1 MRDGETVS
9 ERHKNMWISKAGY
22 PPFAGDQKFSKFP
35 TIFIDPEVAFEVR
48 HLWEWKIL
56 SSAKGCD
63 GWLKPKSERCSVFCL
78 RATNLPT
85 FENQFLIGE
94 NYETDSMLISDRQ
107 ALWKHIS
114 MSAYLTFCQYSFKA
128 SSPSYWILPRRGE
141 TILESILCA
150 AFYISCEKPIPS
162 LLPIQYLSALFHLGN
177 FLRKSSFI
185 NCTSTFRPEKV
196 NPAKYRRLGSVGKS
210 ILLPFT
216 WYWMRNFIE
225 FSCLWIFAEKE
236 KLNQSFEKVLMQKPD
251 SRRAQNSGQIFWEKI
266 IWWNFRGER
275 EGHWASEWPLKGES
289 SL

>member
-1 MRDGETVS
+1 M
-9 ERHKNMWISKAGY
+9 
-22 PPFAGDQKFSKFP
+22 
-35 TIFIDPEVAFEVR
+35 AFEVR

-63 GWLKPKSERCSVFCL
+63 GWLKLTSEWFSFFWSK
-78 RATNLPT
+78 ATNLPT
-85 FENQFLIGE
+85 FENQFFIGE
-94 NYETDSMLISDRQ
+94 SYETDSMLISDRQ

-128 SSPSYWILPRRGE
+128 SSPSYWILSRRGE
-141 TILESILCA
+141 TILEIILCA
-150 AFYISCEKPIPS
+150 AFYIGCEKPIPS

-196 NPAKYRRLGSVGKS
+196 DPAKYRRLGSVGKS

-216 WYWMRNFIE
+216 WYWMRTFIE

-236 KLNQSFEKVLMQKPD
+236 KLNQSFEKVLMHEARLWASTKFRANILGENNLMKF
-251 SRRAQNSGQIFWEKI
+251 SRRERATELVSGHLRGRAPCRRKSTSKQAELSLISWIFPHHSHPIVSRVAIPESFNQN
-266 IWWNFRGER
+266 
-275 EGHWASEWPLKGES
+275 
-289 SL
+289 